1 MLLSYLYYANGN
13 MTATV
18 RTVYRRIFNG
28 MNDTMRN
35 VKIVGE
41 VQSLV
46 SIYYDGIKHKI
57 GNILTT
63 NVSYSHSLIVVVLRT
78 QVIFTNYPT
87 SG

>member
-1 MLLSYLYYANGN
+1 